1 MLFMMN
7 RQFNL
12 TRWILLILAS
22 FLPLATMAQETADDE
37 NKVEEELLP
46 QPKGKPNYVL
56 TMGIIPKDYP
66 LAIKEKNASAI
77 GTLQEYE
84 HKPVLLTLKNISDK
98 TIKITHVESTCPC
111 LELAAMSNRHARAS
125 NSPRPYRTRRSRRR
139 RSCPSISPST
149 PRISD
154 TGPLTAS

>member
-1 MLFMMN
+1 MISMMN
-7 RQFNL
+7 RHFDL
-12 TRWILLILAS
+12 TRWILVLTAS
-22 FLPLATMAQETADDE
+22 IIPFMAMAQQTDDDE
-37 NKVEEELLP
+37 NNTEEELVP

-56 TMGIIPKDYP
+56 TMGIIPEGYP

-77 GTLQEYE
+77 GTLQEYGR
-84 HKPVLLTLKNISDK
+84 KPVLFTLKNISDK
-98 TIKITHVESTCPC
+98 TIKIK
-111 LELAAMSNRHARAS
+111 HARAS

-154 TGPLTAS
+154 MAPSTAS